1 MNFTRLRFLVPAM
14 LTVLGSACLA
24 PAPAAVP
31 LLARPKIAELPNIV
45 FILADDI
52 GYGDFGCYGATK
64 VKTPNIDRVASRGLR
79 FTDAHSASA
88 VCTPSRYALMTGQY
102 AWRNPA
108 GDHILPGNAPLSIRP
123 GTQTVPA
130 LLKAAGYRTAAVG
143 KWHLG
148 LGNPEP
154 DWNIDIKPG
163 PLEVGFDECFIIP
176 ATGDRTPC
184 VYIENHRVHG
194 YDPKDPITVDY
205 KNSIPGHSNLVA
217 GIGRIG
223 MMTGGQAAL
232 WKDTEI
238 AETLT
243 ARAVAFIEQSQPGPF
258 FLYLATHDIHVPRM
272 PAARFRG
279 SSQAGPRGDVIQE
292 FDWCVGEVLKTLDKL
307 KLADNTLVFVTSD
320 NGGVLDHG
328 DTVER
333 DGDVKSNNG
342 HAFNGPLRGT
352 KGTAYEGGT
361 RVPLIAYWPGKI
373 KPGTSDE
380 LVCLVD
386 TLATCAALTRQP
398 LAANAGP
405 DSFNLL
411 PVLLGE
417 KRDKPVRDH
426 LIEHSQRMGV
436 RQGPWKLLT
445 AGRGKKPAKGTEAN
459 PRPELYNLADDI
471 GETNDLAKQYPE
483 KVKELTA
490 LLEQVRREGR
500 SRPEQLGNLFVPPS
514 GQP

>member
-1 MNFTRLRFLVPAM
+1 MKNMLSATCAVMAGVAVAGLLRPLPAGAVPAQ
-14 LTVLGSACLA
+14 
-24 PAPAAVP
+24 
-31 LLARPKIAELPNIV
+31 RPNVI

-52 GYGDFGCYGATK
+52 GYGDFSCYGATK
-64 VKTPNIDRVASRGLR
+64 VKTPNVDKVASQGLR

-88 VCTPSRYALMTGQY
+88 VCTPSRYALLTGQY

-108 GDHILPGNAPLSIRP
+108 GDHILPGNAPLSIKS
-123 GTQTVPA
+123 GTLTVPA
-130 LLKAAGYRTAAVG
+130 LLKAAGYWTGAVG

-148 LGNPEP
+148 LGNPAP
-154 DWNIDIKPG
+154 DWNIDIQPG
-163 PLEVGFDECFIIP
+163 PLEVGFDQCFIIP

-184 VYIENHRVHG
+184 VFIVDHRVRN

-205 KNSIPGHSNLVA
+205 QDCIPGHSNLVA

-223 MMTGGQAAL
+223 AMSGGKAAL
-232 WKDTEI
+232 WKDEEI
-238 AETLT
+238 GDTLA
-243 ARAVAFIEQSQPGPF
+243 ARAVSFIEQNKAAPF

-279 SSQAGPRGDVIQE
+279 SSHAGPRGDVIQE
-292 FDWCVGEVLKTLDKL
+292 FDGCVGEVVHTLDRL
-307 KLADNTLVFVTSD
+307 KLAAHTLLIVSSD

-333 DGDVKSNNG
+333 DRDVKSNNG

-361 RVPLIAYWPGKI
+361 RVPLIARWPGRI
-373 KPGTSDE
+373 KPGTSDD

-386 TLATCAALTRQP
+386 TLATCAALTGQP
-398 LAANAGP
+398 LPAEAGP

-411 PVLLGE
+411 PILLGQ

-436 RQGPWKLLT
+436 RLGQWKLIIPMSAKKL
-445 AGRGKKPAKGTEAN
+445 GKGPAAN
-459 PRPELYNLADDI
+459 TQPELYNLADDI
-471 GETNDLAKQYPE
+471 GETDNVAKKYPD
-483 KVKELTA
+483 KVKEMTA
-490 LLEQVRREGR
+490 LLEQVRTKGS
-500 SRPEQLGNLFVPPS
+500 SRPDAQL
-514 GQP
+514 QP

>member
-1 MNFTRLRFLVPAM
+1 MQRYLFSTIMLVATGTAM
-14 LTVLGSACLA
+14 PLASLQASA
-24 PAPAAVP
+24 PAPTAG
-31 LLARPKIAELPNIV
+31 KPNIV

-52 GYGDFGCYGATK
+52 GYGDFGCYGAVK
-64 VKTPNIDRVASRGLR
+64 VKTPNIDKLAAQGLR
-79 FTDAHSASA
+79 FTDAHSPSA

-108 GDHILPGNAPLSIRP
+108 GDHILPGNAPLSIKP
-123 GTQTVPA
+123 GTLTVPA

-148 LGNPEP
+148 LGDTAP

-163 PLEVGFDECFIIP
+163 PLEAGFDECFILP

-184 VYIENHRVHG
+184 VFVENHRIHN

-205 KNSIPGHSNLVA
+205 KNCIPGHSNPVA

-223 MMTGGQAAL
+223 AMTGGKAAL
-232 WKDTEI
+232 WKDEEL
-238 AETLT
+238 ADTLA
-243 ARAVAFIEQSQPGPF
+243 ARAVSFIERSKTGPF

-279 SSQAGPRGDVIQE
+279 SSQAGVRGDVIQE
-292 FDWCVGEVLKTLDKL
+292 FDGCVGEVLKTLERL
-307 KLADNTLVFVTSD
+307 KIADNTLVLVTSD
-320 NGGVLDHG
+320 NGGILDYG

-333 DGDVKSNNG
+333 DGDQKSNNG

-352 KGTAYEGGT
+352 KGTPYEGGT
-361 RVPLIAYWPGKI
+361 RVPLVVRWPGKV
-373 KPGTSDE
+373 KPGTTDE

-386 TLATCAALTRQP
+386 MLATCAALTGQP
-398 LAANAGP
+398 LPAEAGP
-405 DSFNLL
+405 DSFDFL
-411 PVLLGE
+411 PVLLGQ

-426 LIEHSQRMGV
+426 LIEHSRRMGV
-436 RQGPWKLLT
+436 RQGQWKLVTT
-445 AGRGKKPAKGTEAN
+445 AGGSRLAKGKEAN
-459 PRPELYNLADDI
+459 APPELYNLADDI
-471 GETNDLAKQYPE
+471 GETNDLAQKQPE

-490 LLEQVRREGR
+490 TWQRVRNQGR
-500 SRPEQLGNLFVPPS
+500 SRP
-514 GQP
+514 

>member
-1 MNFTRLRFLVPAM
+1 M
-14 LTVLGSACLA
+14 
-24 PAPAAVP
+24 
-31 LLARPKIAELPNIV
+31 V

-64 VKTPNIDRVASRGLR
+64 VKTPNIDKLASRALR
-79 FTDAHSASA
+79 FTDAHSPSA
-88 VCTPSRYALMTGQY
+88 VCTPSRYALMTGEY

-108 GDHILPGNAPLSIRP
+108 GDHILPGDAPLSIRP
-123 GTQTVPA
+123 GTLTVPA
-130 LLKAAGYRTAAVG
+130 LLKAAGYRTAAIG

-148 LGNPEP
+148 LGDTAP

-184 VYIENHRVHG
+184 VYVENHRVHN
-194 YDPKDPITVDY
+194 YDPQDPITVDY
-205 KNSIPGHSNLVA
+205 RNRILGHSNLVA
-217 GIGRIG
+217 GIGRVG
-223 MMTGGQAAL
+223 MMTGGKAAL
-232 WKDTEI
+232 WKDTEM

-243 ARAVAFIEQSQPGPF
+243 ARAVSFIERSKTGPF

-292 FDWCVGEVLKTLDKL
+292 FDWCVGEVLQTLEKL
-307 KLADNTLVFVTSD
+307 KLADHTLVFVTSD

-352 KGTAYEGGT
+352 KGTVYEGGT
-361 RVPLIAYWPGKI
+361 RVPLIACWPGRI
-373 KPGTSDE
+373 NPGASDE

-386 TLATCAALTRQP
+386 TLATCAALIGRP
-398 LAANAGP
+398 LPAEAGP

-417 KRDKPVRDH
+417 KREKPMRDH
-426 LIEHSQRMGV
+426 LIEHSERMGV
-436 RQGPWKLLT
+436 RQGPWKLVT
-445 AGRGKKPAKGTEAN
+445 PPRGKNLAKGGETNAV
-459 PRPELYNLADDI
+459 PELYNLADDI
-471 GETNDLAKQYPE
+471 GETRDLAQQHPE
-483 KVKELTA
+483 KAKELTD
-490 LLEQVRREGR
+490 LLERVRSQGR
-500 SRPEQLGNLFVPPS
+500 SRPE
-514 GQP
+514 

>member
-1 MNFTRLRFLVPAM
+1 LEEDTDMKLATLKFLLPAVLSVLSPAGLAQAAAALPVPA
-14 LTVLGSACLA
+14 
-24 PAPAAVP
+24 
-31 LLARPKIAELPNIV
+31 KPNIV

-64 VKTPNIDRVASRGLR
+64 VKTPNIDRLASRGLR

-108 GDHILPGNAPLSIRP
+108 GDHILPGNAPLSIKP
-123 GTQTVPA
+123 GTLTVPA
-130 LLKAAGYRTAAVG
+130 LLQAAGYRTAAVG

-148 LGNPEP
+148 LGDTAP

-184 VYIENHRVHG
+184 VYVENHRVRN

-205 KNSIPGHSNLVA
+205 TDCIPGHSNLVA

-223 MMTGGQAAL
+223 MMTGGKAAL

-243 ARAVAFIEQSQPGPF
+243 ARGVSFIEQNKAGPF

-292 FDWCVGEVLKTLDKL
+292 FDWCVGEVLKTLEKL

-320 NGGVLDHG
+320 NGGILDYG
-328 DTVER
+328 DLVER

-352 KGTAYEGGT
+352 KGTPYEGGT

-380 LVCLVD
+380 LICLVD
-386 TLATCAALTRQP
+386 TLATCAALLGRP
-398 LAANAGP
+398 LPDEAGP
-405 DSFNLL
+405 DSFNFL

-417 KRDKPVRDH
+417 KAAKPVRDH
-426 LIEHSQRMGV
+426 LIEHSNRMGV
-436 RQGPWKLLT
+436 RQGLWKLVTPAARRRL
-445 AGRGKKPAKGTEAN
+445 AKGGETN
-459 PRPELYNLADDI
+459 PMPELYNLADDI
-471 GETNDLAKQYPE
+471 GEKKNLAKQDPE
-483 KVKELTA
+483 KVKELMA
-490 LLEQVRREGR
+490 LLERVRRQGR
-500 SRPEQLGNLFVPPS
+500 SRPE
-514 GQP
+514 